1 MFHLNY
7 MVGEQACKMIA
18 HYFQQDCREPLLICY
33 FLLFSRI
40 APSQELDLEI
50 AARASTALGG

>member
-1 MFHLNY
+1 
-7 MVGEQACKMIA
+7 MIA
-18 HYFQQDCREPLLICY
+18 HYFQQDCREQHSH

-40 APSQELDLEI
+40 AASQELDLEI